1 MHLLRGADLNTLLD
15 LRDTSL
21 DEIEMALPVLLVD
34 LRLMELD
41 IAFGMVRRPPPRHI
55 DAI

>member
-1 MHLLRGADLNTLLD
+1 MHLLRGAGLNTLLE

-21 DEIEMALPVLLVD
+21 DKIEVALPVLLVD
-34 LRLMELD
+34 LGLVELD
-41 IAFGMVRRPPPRHI
+41 IAFGMVRRPPPGHI